1 MNIPLSEWFA
11 EAFSQLGNV
20 ADRAALNAGEF
31 ANNQLFWEAFE
42 GQDEAC
48 ENMHFEDDGF
58 LLNLITYN
66 FRK

>member
-31 ANNQLFWEAFE
+31 ANNQLF
-42 GQDEAC
+42 
-48 ENMHFEDDGF
+48 
-58 LLNLITYN
+58 
-66 FRK
+66 